1 MYRGFLCGW
10 APADSD
16 LRLYKYAKDKKPG
29 INPYPKIHAH
39 QRPEFSRLK
48 RRASVFQPLF
58 SLFAPV
64 RAVTGFEAVAV
75 TGHALRLMSP
85 RVIPAKIL
93 YD

>member
-1 MYRGFLCGW
+1 MCLGFLCGW
-10 APADSD
+10 DQAGSD
-16 LRLYKYAKDKKPG
+16 LRLNKYAKEKKPG
-29 INPYPKIHAH
+29 INPYPKIHTH

-48 RRASVFQPLF
+48 CRVIVFQPPF

-64 RAVTGFEAVAV
+64 SAVTGFEAAAV